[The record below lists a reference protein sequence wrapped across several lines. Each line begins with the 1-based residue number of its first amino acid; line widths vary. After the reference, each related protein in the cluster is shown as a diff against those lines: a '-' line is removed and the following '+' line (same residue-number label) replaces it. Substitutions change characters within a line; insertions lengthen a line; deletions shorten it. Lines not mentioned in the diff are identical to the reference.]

1 MPSEHCATLTDA
13 LRPPGP
19 PTALLGDARL
29 AAGVHC
35 LEDADSDLRRYLY
48 LEPHSALSFGGS
60 MGVLVPYVPTPYE
73 VVREMLRLAK
83 VGKDDVVFDLGCGD
97 GRILITAAREFGARA
112 VGIELRK
119 DLVEQCIKNVR
130 EAGLEDRI
138 LVIEGD
144 FFDFD
149 LSEATVVTLYLLTT
163 VNEKLRP
170 KLERELRPG
179 ARVVSHD
186 FEIVGWKPKVSKS
199 IDESYR
205 SHKICLYHV

>member
-1 MPSEHCATLTDA
+1 
-13 LRPPGP
+13 
-19 PTALLGDARL
+19 
-29 AAGVHC
+29 
-35 LEDADSDLRRYLY
+35 
-48 LEPHSALSFGGS
+48 

-73 VVREMLRLAK
+73 VVREMLKLAE
-83 VGKDDVVFDLGCGD
+83 VNEDDIVFDLGCGD
-97 GRILITAAREFGARA
+97 GRILIMAAREFGARA

-170 KLERELRPG
+170 KLERELKPG

-186 FEIVGWKPKVSKS
+186 FEIIGWRPKASKS
-199 IDESYR
+199 VNESYR
-205 SHKICLYHV
+205 SHKIYLYQV